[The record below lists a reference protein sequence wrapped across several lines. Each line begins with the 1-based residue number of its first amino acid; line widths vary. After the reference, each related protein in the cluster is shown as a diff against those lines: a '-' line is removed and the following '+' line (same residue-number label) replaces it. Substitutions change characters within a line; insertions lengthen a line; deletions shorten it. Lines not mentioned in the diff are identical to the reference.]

1 MIYRTKFFR
10 EELRFGVT
18 GRKKNIGSLIALG
31 VFMGMLAF
39 AIYFILQ
46 TLTKSVLSDK
56 AKFLVEQSYHTTA
69 LLYLAVSYV
78 GFWVYDMARFRAAT
92 FSEVYDNTWYALVH
106 QGYRVSTLVFG
117 KLFAQ
122 LFGALV
128 MNTVGFLTTLAMSS
142 FLKFPL
148 IPGYLVSMFLIGT
161 MNAATLLVIAVASSL
176 LQRDPGN
183 ARSLFS
189 VGAFLLIVLQ
199 IVLGFFTLVT
209 NRESIMRLSAL
220 FYESAYLYADIALII
235 VCVAVCILKGSRIAR
250 MFNPPMLTEP
260 PVLGREP
267 GTRLIVRTKAEIPAI
282 QRGAQELSRSYQPMR
297 RGNVLSTV
305 MSAALTIG
313 VLAMFAVDAVMLA
326 FSYASPEK
334 ETSIMGFIPYI
345 FQSTTMEPTVK
356 FNDIAFFEAVDRYV
370 QLNTDDIVLYKDDTK
385 IVQVRRILKKFTDE
399 TTGGNMLEVD
409 IDYYPDG
416 AQKGL
421 LHGYVAEE
429 AVYGRLVGVN
439 RWLGVIILLANS
451 MFGRILFLLV
461 PIVLLFFSK
470 QIDDFF
476 KRVGSPAKYG
486 ARAAV
491 PAAEG
496 DNARETRV

>member
-148 IPGYLVSMFLIGT
+148 IPGYLCF
-161 MNAATLLVIAVASSL
+161 
-176 LQRDPGN
+176 
-183 ARSLFS
+183 
-189 VGAFLLIVLQ
+189 
-199 IVLGFFTLVT
+199 
-209 NRESIMRLSAL
+209 
-220 FYESAYLYADIALII
+220 
-235 VCVAVCILKGSRIAR
+235 
-250 MFNPPMLTEP
+250 
-260 PVLGREP
+260 
-267 GTRLIVRTKAEIPAI
+267 
-282 QRGAQELSRSYQPMR
+282 
-297 RGNVLSTV
+297 
-305 MSAALTIG
+305 
-313 VLAMFAVDAVMLA
+313 
-326 FSYASPEK
+326 
-334 ETSIMGFIPYI
+334 
-345 FQSTTMEPTVK
+345 
-356 FNDIAFFEAVDRYV
+356 
-370 QLNTDDIVLYKDDTK
+370 
-385 IVQVRRILKKFTDE
+385 
-399 TTGGNMLEVD
+399 
-409 IDYYPDG
+409 
-416 AQKGL
+416 
-421 LHGYVAEE
+421 
-429 AVYGRLVGVN
+429 
-439 RWLGVIILLANS
+439 
-451 MFGRILFLLV
+451 
-461 PIVLLFFSK
+461 
-470 QIDDFF
+470 
-476 KRVGSPAKYG
+476 
-486 ARAAV
+486 
-491 PAAEG
+491 
-496 DNARETRV
+496 